1 MLTRFHNGFAA
12 LMLSPQKS
20 NADVL
25 AYEAVE
31 SMEQGIW
38 CDWMDWKNNG
48 LVLTVN
54 QSLVMFVKPQ
64 IVR

>member
-1 MLTRFHNGFAA
+1 MKKRIVIIAYVSIMVFAA

-31 SMEQGIW
+31 SMEKRN
-38 CDWMDWKNNG
+38 M
-48 LVLTVN
+48 V
-54 QSLVMFVKPQ
+54 
-64 IVR
+64 